1 MIKVVPKRQRELTA
15 GEGTTVQE
23 GTETLSYNQFWRS
36 ESWDLFMVLK
46 QEMIISEMLSRL

>member
-36 ESWDLFMVLK
+36 ES
-46 QEMIISEMLSRL
+46 

>member
-1 MIKVVPKRQRELTA
+1 MNHQWAFKQGPDMIKVVPKRQRELTA

-36 ESWDLFMVLK
+36 ES
-46 QEMIISEMLSRL
+46 